1 MAMDLHGVQGQQQ
14 LLLVYIQLFIH
25 GGRHKYI
32 PAFPI
37 SAVQFINHYF
47 AFHVD
52 DVGYWGGAPA
62 AYMV

>member
-52 DVGYWGGAPA
+52 DVGY
-62 AYMV
+62 